1 MKAQETFHRG
11 AITREP
17 MRHSSDDQYNITQEP
32 SRENQVTIY
41 FFLNLYNIDLNFFL
55 DDASFFSSNVL
66 LEHIPNKKQKS
77 GETFALFEKCS
88 CL

>member
-1 MKAQETFHRG
+1 MRPS
-11 AITREP
+11 RDEP
-17 MRHSSDDQYNITQEP
+17 VQYNPGAQQ
-32 SRENQVTIY
+32 RESSNYI

-77 GETFALFEKCS
+77 GETFALFEKYS